1 MLGSATQIFHPR
13 TLGPMNT
20 MIKRTLLTL
29 LLSSVCGCQSA
40 YYGAMEKV
48 GFHKRDILV
57 DRVEAARDSQT
68 EAKEQ
73 FVSAVAK
80 FKSVV
85 HFEGGDLEKR
95 YDELSAVL
103 KKSEAEAETVH
114 ERVAAVEDVS
124 QALFDEWKGEIKTY
138 SSDNLRRSSQQK
150 YDAAKK
156 KYDIMIAAMKK
167 ADSRLE
173 PALVPLRDQVLFLK
187 HNLNARAIA
196 GLSDELVT
204 VETNVDALVAD
215 MERSI
220 SAADHFIAELQAGEG
235 S

>member
-1 MLGSATQIFHPR
+1 MTNRA
-13 TLGPMNT
+13 
-20 MIKRTLLTL
+20 LLTL
-29 LLSSVCGCQSA
+29 LLSSSVLACQSA
-40 YYGAMEKV
+40 YYGAMEQV

-95 YDELSAVL
+95 YDDLSAVL

-156 KYDIMIAAMKK
+156 KYDTMIAAMKK

-187 HNLNARAIA
+187 HHLNARAIA

-204 VETNVDALVAD
+204 VETNVDALIAD
-215 MERSI
+215 MEKSI
-220 SAADHFIAELQAGEG
+220 SAADHFIAELKAE
-235 S
+235 